1 MYIKALLGEG
11 LVFMLFLFLNV
22 IVIVIVII
30 TSTCGLQV
38 MSY

>member
-1 MYIKALLGEG
+1 MYIKTLLGEG
-11 LVFMLFLFLNV
+11 LVLMLFLFSNV